1 MRRSGLVVLIIAAFW
16 IEGCQEKLP
25 VELTP
30 EQSATALQVSVV
42 PAIDS
47 TLIVDAS
54 VDTSGVL
61 QAEEQMYPA
70 TFLVNGVKTD
80 YGTSRSTFSYS
91 RILLND
97 KKKPITDMAMSK
109 VIGYNGIDVGNAKVN
124 TVDLPKTSRSVRTWT
139 SYLPGLNAGKSYMLV
154 DQDDVPIPNFT
165 YTAGQSYRFVAD
177 GKNAVSSFSK
187 EINSPDEITVVE
199 PKAGSIAFRNE
210 DLHVRWGGKPGGNVR
225 LLISSF
231 DAKSNVPVKPLLQ
244 FDIDV
249 REVTNTL
256 VVPSKLL
263 QSVRANSDGRYLL
276 SFISSNRI
284 TTTIPGYDGNV
295 LVQAASIHNVLLWL
309 K

>member
-1 MRRSGLVVLIIAAFW
+1 MRRSGLILLIIAALW
-16 IEGCQEKLP
+16 IVGCQDKLP

-61 QAEEQMYPA
+61 QTEEQQYPA

-80 YGTSRSTFSYS
+80 FGSYRTTFSYS

-97 KKKPITDMAMSK
+97 KKKPITDMSMSK

-124 TVDLPKTSRSVRTWT
+124 SVDLPKTSRSVRTWT
-139 SYLPGLNAGKSYMLV
+139 SFLPGLNAGKSYMLV
-154 DQDDVPIPNFT
+154 DQDNVPIPNFS
-165 YTAGQSYRFVAD
+165 YTAGQNYRFVAD

-187 EINSPDEITVVE
+187 EITSPDEITVVE
-199 PKAGSIAFRNE
+199 PKAGSIAFRSE
-210 DLHVRWGGKPGGNVR
+210 DLHMRWDGKPGGNLR

-244 FDIDV
+244 FDIDTK
-249 REVTNTL
+249 EITNTL
-256 VVPSKLL
+256 VLPAKVL
-263 QSVRANSDGRYLL
+263 QSIRANSDGQYLI
-276 SFISSNRI
+276 SFISSNRV
-284 TTTIPGYDGNV
+284 TTTIPGYEGNV